1 MLFRS
6 GGCTGGREEDS
17 VKTGGEDSGDIG
29 GGVLGDAGDAG
40 DTGTGSSE
48 ENVSGNRK
56 DRETEGE
63 GDTVEDG
70 EA

>member
-1 MLFRS
+1 M
-6 GGCTGGREEDS
+6 E
-17 VKTGGEDSGDIG
+17 TGGEDSGDIG

-40 DTGTGSSE
+40 DTGVGDTETDSSE
-48 ENVSGNRK
+48 EEVSGNRK